1 MRSPTSVTTPEAL
14 VPPKVPSA
22 SSAHSDSSVFEQA
35 RRVRATRQRKRF
47 AQEEDRAAFDAL
59 YNAPKK
65 RKVPAW
71 DLLLARLV
79 ELAEKRREPRLS
91 ISRIVDGDS
100 LSDQSI

>member
-14 VPPKVPSA
+14 VPPNIPSA
-22 SSAHSDSSVFEQA
+22 SSDHSDTSVFEHA
-35 RRVRATRQRKRF
+35 RRVRKTKQRKRF

-59 YNAPKK
+59 YDAPKK

-79 ELAEKRREPRLS
+79 ELAEKRREPRVS
-91 ISRIVDGDS
+91 ISRIADDS
-100 LSDQSI
+100 ISDQSF